1 MYASYMS
8 KTLTHIVP
16 ALAPQLDG
24 VGDYALNLAL
34 HLRQSHGIQSRFIV
48 CDPQWDGPSRV
59 EDFAVR
65 RLRIRNEAG
74 VWSLLA
80 QVKERHSA
88 VLLHYAGFGYHKLG
102 VPLWLYL
109 GIKSWLAERAG
120 GPAGGSKQFSTVFHE
135 LWSWSD
141 K

>member
-8 KTLTHIVP
+8 KTITHIVP

-34 HLRQSHGIQSRFIV
+34 HLRQSHGVESRFIV

-65 RLRIRNEAG
+65 RLRLRNEAG
-74 VWSLLA
+74 IWSLLA
-80 QVKERHSA
+80 SPKEQHPD
-88 VLLHYAGFGYHKLG
+88 VLLHYAGHGYDKRG

-109 GIKSWLAERAG
+109 GIKSWLAESG
-120 GPAGGSKQFSTVFHE
+120 CGSA
-135 LWSWSD
+135 D
-141 K
+141 